1 MSSRHAIAG
10 RRSKKR
16 HDLGN
21 RGVRHGLDRSLH
33 VGRWNLFDA
42 FVGFGRATLAIAFGG
57 LVAGPIIDDAAAQTC
72 DPYFYTLTNGTT
84 ANADHVMG
92 NFNLVRDCANTLAS
106 GGTLTNTTLSGN
118 PTVTGQLGIGTST
131 PSAELDVQGGRANI
145 SSGNPG
151 AVVADPTGDDLVV
164 SGSGQSGIS
173 ILTSD
178 SIAGNIYFGSPSNNV
193 NMRVYAKHNAGSP
206 FLEIEGGGGFT
217 HFSSSG
223 AVGIGTATPQA
234 KLDVNGGAVKP
245 GGGSWGT
252 SSDRRLKKNIV
263 PLTDALEKLTQLEGV
278 QFEWRN
284 PKEHELGLQAGLIAQ
299 DVEAVFPDWVFEADA
314 KGADAA
320 LVGAEARTKI
330 LSFPHDFNA
339 YLIEAIK
346 ELKARNLSLLER
358 LGTLEARFQ
367 EQGDIIE
374 RLAATGRQQA
384 AGLARLRHE
393 VDALRG
399 KANFT
404 TAAAD

>member
-1 MSSRHAIAG
+1 M
-10 RRSKKR
+10 
-16 HDLGN
+16 
-21 RGVRHGLDRSLH
+21 DRSLH
-33 VGRWNLFDA
+33 VGGWNLFDA
-42 FVGFGRATLAIAFGG
+42 FVGCGRATLALAFGG
-57 LVAGPIIDDAAAQTC
+57 LVAGPIIDSAAAQTC
-72 DPYFYTLTNGTT
+72 DPYVHTLTNGTT

-206 FLEIEGGGGFT
+206 FLAIEGGGGFT
-217 HFSSSG
+217 RFSSSG
-223 AVGIGTATPQA
+223 SVGIGTATPQA

-263 PLTDALEKLTQLEGV
+263 PLTDALDKLTQLEGV
-278 QFEWRN
+278 RFEWRN
-284 PKEHELGLQAGLIAQ
+284 PKEHERGLQAGLIAQ

-314 KGADAA
+314 KGADAE
-320 LVGAEARTKI
+320 LVGAEARTKV
-330 LSFPHDFNA
+330 LSFPHGFNA

-358 LGTLEARFQ
+358 LEALEARSH
-367 EQGDIIE
+367 EQGDIVE
-374 RLAATGRQQA
+374 SLAQ
-384 AGLARLRHE
+384 LRHD